1 MFDLNTALQKIETVQ
16 SIKDLMDIVE
26 NTSAKIENSQG
37 KEFIL
42 YSNTGGLKFKSGVN

>member
-42 YSNTGGLKFKSGVN
+42 YSGRIDTTISFHH